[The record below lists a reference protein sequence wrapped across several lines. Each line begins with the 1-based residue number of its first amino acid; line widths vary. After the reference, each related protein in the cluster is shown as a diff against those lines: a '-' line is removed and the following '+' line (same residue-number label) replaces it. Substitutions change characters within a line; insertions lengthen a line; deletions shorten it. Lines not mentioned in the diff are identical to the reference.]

1 MRFLI
6 WLLRAVIFVALFGLA
21 IKNSGLVELRF
32 YFSNDWQAP
41 LSLVIL
47 GSFVGGVVLGVTA
60 GFATMIRQRR
70 EISRLQGKLRAQEIA
85 AQSPPHRSAPALA
98 EPAQP
103 YDTPEFPLI

>member
-6 WLLRAVIFVALFGLA
+6 WLLRLVIFIALFGLA

-32 YFSNDWQAP
+32 YFSNFWQAP

-47 GSFVGGVVLGVTA
+47 GSFAGGIVLGLTA

-70 EISRLQGKLRAQEIA
+70 KISRLEDELRTRAQSA
-85 AQSPPHRSAPALA
+85 RSLPPSSGLSVTDVSSSPG
-98 EPAQP
+98 
-103 YDTPEFPLI
+103 FPPR

>member
-6 WLLRAVIFVALFGLA
+6 WLLRVVIFIALFGLA

-32 YFSNDWQAP
+32 YFSNFWQAP

-47 GSFVGGVVLGVTA
+47 GCFAGGIILGLTA

-70 EISRLQGKLRAQEIA
+70 EIARLEGCLRARAVSDRPVSRLPVATA
-85 AQSPPHRSAPALA
+85 ADVSSS
-98 EPAQP
+98 
-103 YDTPEFPLI
+103 PEFPLT